1 MYIFAGKVMHVKRIL
16 IIPNIEKD
24 PELLYTKKVLSCIN
38 GRAKLFAHSDFQTL
52 LPGLLG
58 YKTDENLYDDIDLAL
73 VLGGDGTLLS
83 VAGKVAARKIPIVGI
98 NLGNLGFLAQIEKHE
113 IEESIHKILADDYTI
128 EERMMLKAQL
138 SRPSGERLTF
148 HALNDIVIA
157 RNESTRL
164 LEMELYINNQFV
176 DDYKADGMI
185 IATPT
190 GSTAYSMSAGGPIV
204 DPSVKSFLITPICP
218 HKLYS
223 RTVVVPDN
231 CEIAMTIS
239 NKNPRSAFVTADGHS
254 GSELYEN
261 DVLTLTRSDHAAQF
275 IRIHS
280 NRFYSKLHEKLLGKE
295 K

>member
-1 MYIFAGKVMHVKRIL
+1 MKRIL
-16 IIPNIEKD
+16 IIPNMDKD
-24 PELLYTKKVLSCIN
+24 PALVYTKKALDCLM
-38 GRAKLFAHSDFQTL
+38 GRAEIFIHEEFSSL
-52 LPGLLG
+52 LPNLSG
-58 YKTDENLYDDIDLAL
+58 YRTGENLYEDIDLAL

-98 NLGNLGFLAQIEKHE
+98 NLGNLGFLAQIEKNE
-113 IEESIHKILADDYTI
+113 IEDSLNKILASEYTI
-128 EERMMLKAQL
+128 EERMMLKAELTRQT
-138 SRPSGERLTF
+138 GECLTL

-157 RNESTRL
+157 RNEGSRL
-164 LEMELYINNQFV
+164 LEMDLYVNNQFV

-223 RTVVVPDN
+223 RTIVVPDTF
-231 CEIAMTIS
+231 EITMTLS
-239 NKNPRSAFVTADGHS
+239 NKNPRSAIVTADS
-254 GSELYEN
+254 QNDTVFSEN
-261 DVLTLTRSDHAAQF
+261 DVLTLNRFECSARF
-275 IRIHS
+275 IRIHG